1 MTLRHLLRPAVFLI
15 LGAIFGTIA
24 GVGLAVGPA
33 AAQTVKTPLKVAL
46 PEGPDTRY
54 AGFLIAQ
61 QRGYFTEA
69 GLDVT
74 FDRQGYGH
82 SPIDP
87 LTESQADLAVEVMP
101 IALAKRERG
110 ADVVHVAQIFQRA
123 TLGLYCRSAIDQPA
137 KLAGHNVGVWLDGWE
152 SPFYAWL
159 GRLGLSYFATGGGV
173 TIVRQGTDAEIFD
186 ENEVDCLTSTT
197 YRLPFALGPDAVK
210 QKSLISYRYQ
220 DLDLGVLE
228 DGLYARAADMKD
240 PARVETFKRFLSA
253 AARGWQNLHDD
264 PSDAEQL
271 IMALPDSAKLDKKAV
286 AESLAAV
293 AEAVGAGN
301 VDLGALD
308 DAAYDRTVLLLLT
321 GAPDPALAA
330 APSGAVS
337 PVLRQLP

>member
-1 MTLRHLLRPAVFLI
+1 MTLRPLLLPAVLAI
-15 LGAIFGTIA
+15 LG
-24 GVGLAVGPA
+24 VLAVNAPPA
-33 AAQTVKTPLKVAL
+33 AAQETRIPLKVAL
-46 PEGPDTRY
+46 PEGPDTRA

-61 QRGYFTEA
+61 QRGYFADA

-74 FDRQGYGH
+74 FQKLGYGR

-87 LTESQADLAVEVMP
+87 LSEAKVDLAVEIMP

-123 TLGLYCRSAIDQPA
+123 TLALYCRATIDQPG

-152 SPFYAWL
+152 SSFYAWL

-173 TIVRQGTDAEIFD
+173 TIVRQGTDAEIFV

-197 YRLPFALGPDAVK
+197 YRLPLALGADAVK
-210 QKSLISYRYQ
+210 AKNLILYRYQ
-220 DLDLGVLE
+220 DLDLGMLE
-228 DGLYARAADMKD
+228 DGLYARGTDLKD
-240 PARVETFKRFLSA
+240 PVRVETFKRFLAA
-253 AARGWQNLHDD
+253 AARGWQSLHDD
-264 PSDAEQL
+264 PSEAERL
-271 IMALPDSAKLDKKAV
+271 IMALPDSAKLDDKVV

-293 AEAVGAGN
+293 SEAVGLDN
-301 VDLGALD
+301 IDLGTLD

-337 PVLRQLP
+337 PVLRQVP

>member
-1 MTLRHLLRPAVFLI
+1 MTFRSLLLPAFLLI
-15 LGAIFGTIA
+15 S
-24 GVGLAVGPA
+24 GVGIISSQIVGSTPA
-33 AAQTVKTPLKVAL
+33 AAQGTRISLKVAL
-46 PEGPDTRY
+46 PEGPDTRA

-61 QRGYFTEA
+61 QRGYFADA

-74 FDRQGYGH
+74 FQKLGYGR

-87 LTESQADLAVEVMP
+87 LSESKADLAVEIMP

-123 TLGLYCRSAIDQPA
+123 TLALYCRATIDQPA

-173 TIVRQGTDAEIFD
+173 TIVRQGTDAEIFQ
-186 ENEVDCLTSTT
+186 ENEVDCLTTTT
-197 YRLPFALGPDAVK
+197 YRAPFALGADAVK
-210 QKSLISYRYQ
+210 EKHLIPYRYQ
-220 DLDLGVLE
+220 ELDLGVLE
-228 DGLYARAADMKD
+228 DGLYARAADLKD
-240 PARVETFKRFLSA
+240 PLRVAAFKRFLTA
-253 AARGWQNLHDD
+253 TARGWQSLHDD
-264 PSDAEQL
+264 PSEAERL
-271 IMALPDSAKLDKKAV
+271 IMALPDSAKLDEKAV
-286 AESLAAV
+286 AESLAAIS
-293 AEAVGAGN
+293 EAVSVDT
-301 VDLGALD
+301 VDLGTLD

-337 PVLRQLP
+337 PVLKQLP